1 MAEINLSAGRSRKGG
16 KRRSKK
22 LSIRVDFTPLVDL
35 GFLLITFFFVTTTW
49 SKPHATFL
57 ALPANGPSIL
67 TGKNATLTVLAGAH
81 NKVLY
86 YNGDLEDAEAK
97 GSFGITGYSMN
108 TGIGDIIR
116 EKQLAM
122 DRSYKGG
129 RKELMLIIKAS
140 PAARYKNVVN
150 LLDETLINQV
160 GRYALV
166 DISPE
171 EREFL
176 KKKDL

>member
-1 MAEINLSAGRSRKGG
+1 
-16 KRRSKK
+16 
-22 LSIRVDFTPLVDL
+22 
-35 GFLLITFFFVTTTW
+35 
-49 SKPHATFL
+49 
-57 ALPANGPSIL
+57 
-67 TGKNATLTVLAGAH
+67 
-81 NKVLY
+81 
-86 YNGDLEDAEAK
+86 LEDAEAK